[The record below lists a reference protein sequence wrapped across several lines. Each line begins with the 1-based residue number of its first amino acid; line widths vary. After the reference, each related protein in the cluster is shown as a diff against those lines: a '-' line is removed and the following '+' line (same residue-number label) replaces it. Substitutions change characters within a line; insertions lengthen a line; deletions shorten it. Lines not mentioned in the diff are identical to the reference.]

1 MTAQAGSAPSPL
13 SRDAL
18 RREMRRKR
26 RALIPI
32 VRKDA
37 AQRIARHLAHQPFVK
52 PGARIAVYLAIQ
64 GEVDLAWFV
73 ALARRRRCRLY
84 LPRLTKGCR
93 AQMEFFAFDKD
104 TPMRRNRFGIAEPG
118 GSDIEILPARCL
130 DVVLA
135 PLVAF
140 DAYGNRLGM
149 GAGYYDRRLRFLR
162 DRQSWRRPRLIG
174 VAYDFQRVARLAA
187 QVWDVPM
194 DACVTESGFHPAE

>member
-1 MTAQAGSAPSPL
+1 
-13 SRDAL
+13 L
-18 RREMRRKR
+18 RRDMRRKR
-26 RALIPI
+26 RALPPS

-37 AQRIARHLAHQPFVK
+37 AQRIARHLARQSFVK

-84 LPRLTKGCR
+84 LPRLANGCR
-93 AQMEFFAFDKD
+93 AHMEFVAFDHD

-118 GSDIEILPARCL
+118 NDTAILPARCL

-140 DAYGNRLGM
+140 DAQGNRLGM
-149 GAGYYDRRLRFLR
+149 GAGYYDRRFHFLR
-162 DRQSWRRPRLIG
+162 DRQAWRRPRLIG
-174 VAYDFQRVARLAA
+174 VAYDLQRVARLAA

-194 DACVTESGFHPAE
+194 DACVTESGLHPAHK